1 MPLSMSRVFP
11 IAFMAALLTVG
22 GPATSAQ
29 GQPPS
34 VGANRATTTAPVA
47 EGATKRPAGDETTRV
62 PDAAQPSGV
71 PGGGSLDLPTQAEQL
86 VSPKGLTSTLNL
98 LVLFTLLSLAPS
110 ALIMT
115 TCFIRFIV
123 IFGLLR
129 QALGTQQLPPNQ
141 VLIGLSLF
149 LTFAVMAPVWEE
161 TYDKG
166 IRPYTHPAPGQV
178 SPSLDETFRR
188 SVAPTR
194 RYMSEQIERTGNSDA
209 VWMFLEFE
217 QRHRSGSVSPD
228 PPSSYDDVSLSVL
241 LPAFLLSELKTAFII
256 GAQIYIPFLV
266 LDMVVAVILTSMG
279 MMMMPPT
286 LVSFPFKLML
296 FVLIDGWFLTVGMML
311 ESVRPPG

>member
-1 MPLSMSRVFP
+1 MPLSRSLSISLVTV
-11 IAFMAALLTVG
+11 LLTFSNL
-22 GPATSAQ
+22 ATSAQ

-34 VGANRATTTAPVA
+34 VGANRATTTASAA
-47 EGATKRPAGDETTRV
+47 EGATKRPGGEDTARAA
-62 PDAAQPSGV
+62 DAAQPAGN
-71 PGGGSLDLPTQAEQL
+71 PGGGSLDLPAQAEQL

-161 TYDKG
+161 TYEKG
-166 IRPYTHPAPGQV
+166 IRPYTHPEPGQA

-217 QRHRSGSVSPD
+217 QRHRSGSVSPV
-228 PPSSYDDVSLSVL
+228 PPSSYDEVSLSVL

-256 GAQIYIPFLV
+256 GAQIYLPFLV